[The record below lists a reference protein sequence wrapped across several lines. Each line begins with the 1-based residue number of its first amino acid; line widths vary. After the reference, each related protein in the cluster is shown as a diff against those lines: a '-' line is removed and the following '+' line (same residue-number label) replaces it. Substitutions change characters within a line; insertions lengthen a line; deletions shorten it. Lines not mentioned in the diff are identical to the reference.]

1 MLACLRVV
9 AIGLCLITSTDLH
22 AQTGLTFAGGTGT
35 LGSTASGSVGQLA
48 LLLDT
53 PLRGRTRWW
62 TGVHAGRDRD
72 PGLAS
77 PSLRQSVTEF
87 VVAAGPMLPIRGPG
101 ASQIVLGA
109 GAYGVARRY
118 GAARQRNDG
127 TVVNDGGY
135 YTGGDW
141 GAVGRAAVQVPITG
155 RLSAMIDGQWRRPY
169 EGSERPTL
177 RALSVGLRTVW

>member
-1 MLACLRVV
+1 MLRRLALLL
-9 AIGLCLITSTDLH
+9 ALSEITATALH
-22 AQTGLTFAGGTGT
+22 GQTGLTLAGGTGT
-35 LGSTASGSVGQLA
+35 LGSTASGAVGQIA
-48 LLLDT
+48 LLLDA

-62 TGVHAGRDRD
+62 TGLHAGRDRD

-87 VVAAGPMLPIRGPG
+87 VIAAGPMLPIRGPG
-101 ASQIVLGA
+101 ASRIILGA

-118 GAARQRNDG
+118 GAARQRTDG
-127 TVVNDGGY
+127 AVVNDGGY

-141 GAVGRAAVQVPITG
+141 GAVGRVAVQLPLTDRV
-155 RLSAMIDGQWRRPY
+155 SALIDGQWRRPY

-177 RALSVGLRTVW
+177 RALSLGVRTAW